1 MQGGEEAAPSQLPL
15 PCCPFPAS
23 PSLLPSM
30 GGGRGPRVSDG
41 SIHVGA
47 GAVSVESCVGNSAPF
62 VWNRKVW
69 NHIYLQLQIRG
80 LPRWLLDSFTVG
92 VWERP
97 PGCFGHRL
105 VAIAH
110 GGAAAAAG
118 GRRRGVL
125 GLGGCFSSE
134 AVPETAGDGEEE
146 AVSGNSFEVGGSSV
160 GGGSCG
166 QVSEGAGGA
175 RDGGAGVSGPHSEG
189 AEQDRWPDPQR

>member
-1 MQGGEEAAPSQLPL
+1 MQGGERGRGG
-15 PCCPFPAS
+15 FPAA
-23 PSLLPSM
+23 LH
-30 GGGRGPRVSDG
+30 GGRKGTSGERRVDSRG
-41 SIHVGA
+41 G

-166 QVSEGAGGA
+166 RVSEGAGGA